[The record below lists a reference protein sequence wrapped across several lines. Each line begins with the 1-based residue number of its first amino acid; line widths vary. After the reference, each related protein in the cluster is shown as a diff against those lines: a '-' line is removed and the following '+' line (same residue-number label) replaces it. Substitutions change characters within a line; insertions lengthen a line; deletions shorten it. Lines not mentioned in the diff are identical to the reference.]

1 MKSIIASINWS
12 ELSGFVEQE
21 TRRRERHNPA
31 ISVFRWWARRPH
43 SLIRALLEAARSQG
57 VRYVAD
63 PFSGGGTVALEAAA
77 LGLSAYA
84 QDLYPWPVFG
94 LQTALSQAD
103 TERLRIEGERLLRH
117 LDPLRR
123 YYQREDGRE
132 LVGILRVRVARC
144 LKCEA
149 SFPLYPVGV
158 LSKVRRNGNEA
169 YRGCRRCGNV
179 TLEAHCACGYEPP
192 ATPTGKEACPHC
204 GAVSAVLTAGWT
216 APLVLEEENGRVLVR
231 PTVEGDPVAFIPAS
245 SSFPQLRHSIKAG
258 LETRRLHSSGLQY
271 WGDVYSEAQAAV
283 ILEGLDYLRER
294 RMPAGIRNRLA
305 LAVLGLGEMGA
316 LLARWDRLYCKGIEG
331 VANHRYAIP
340 PVAFEANPLARVGRG
355 VLRRRLEAAYRA
367 ADWYQGL
374 ENKGR
379 IRLVTGSSERQ
390 AIKRRVV
397 DLVLTDPPYF
407 DDVQYGEM
415 ARLFHF
421 WLGQYQSM
429 SVDEEREAVPNPVR
443 GVSAAGYAERLK
455 AIFKESLRS
464 LRRGGRIILS
474 YHNREL
480 RAWEAL
486 ASALRANGLRLRA
499 AAVVLAESANDH
511 SKRGTQAQ
519 LYDAI
524 LELEP
529 GYGGGAEAVWCPEDP
544 VAKNLFAV
552 ALALGETLK
561 GQPLAESYVAQCAA
575 LGVEPSI
582 C

>member
-1 MKSIIASINWS
+1 MSIIAAIDWPTLNATVDK
-12 ELSGFVEQE
+12 EI
-21 TRRRERHNPA
+21 RRREHHNPA

-43 SLIRALLEAARSQG
+43 SVIRALLEAAQSQG

-77 LGLSAYA
+77 LGLRAYA

-94 LQTALSQAD
+94 LQTALSQVD
-103 TERLRIEGERLLRH
+103 PKRLRVEGRRLLHH

-132 LVGILRVRVARC
+132 LMGILRVRVVRC
-144 LKCEA
+144 LECEFT
-149 SFPLYPVGV
+149 FPLYPEGV
-158 LSKVRRNGNEA
+158 LSKVRRSGSEA
-169 YRGCRRCGNV
+169 YYGCRRCGNV
-179 TLEAHCACGYEPP
+179 SLEAGCACGYELP
-192 ATPTGKEACPHC
+192 ASPAGKVACPHC
-204 GAVSAVLTAGWT
+204 GVAGSVATVGWT
-216 APLVLEEENGRVLVR
+216 APLVLEDNNGRVLVR

-245 SSFPQLRHSIKAG
+245 NTFLQLRQPIKVG
-258 LETRRLHSSGLQY
+258 LETRRLHRSGLQY
-271 WGDVYSEAQAAV
+271 WGDLYSEAQAAV
-283 ILEGLDYLRER
+283 ILEGLNYLKER
-294 RMPAGIRNRLA
+294 RMPGSVRNRLA
-305 LAVLGLGEMGA
+305 MVLLGLAEMAA

-340 PVAFEANPLARVGRG
+340 PVAFEANPLANVGRG

-367 ADWYQGL
+367 TDWYHGL

-379 IRLVTGSSERQ
+379 VQLVAGSSERQ
-390 AIKRRVV
+390 ALKRRVV

-415 ARLFHF
+415 AQLFHF
-421 WLGQYQSM
+421 WLGQYRPM
-429 SVDEEREAVPNPVR
+429 VADEKQEAVPNSMR
-443 GVSAAGYAERLK
+443 GVGAEGYAERLE

-486 ASALRANGLRLRA
+486 ASALRVNGLRLRG

-511 SKRGTQAQ
+511 SKRGTNAQ

-524 LELEP
+524 LELEL
-529 GYGGGAEAVWCPEDP
+529 GYRGDAEAVWCPENP
-544 VAKNLFAV
+544 VAKNLLAV
-552 ALALGETLK
+552 ALALGEALE
-561 GQPLAESYVAQCAA
+561 GQSLAESYAAQCAA

>member
-1 MKSIIASINWS
+1 MASIITTINWPA
-12 ELSGFVEQE
+12 LSAWVEQE
-21 TRRRERHNPA
+21 TRRREHHNPA

-43 SLIRALLEAARSQG
+43 GLIRALLEAARSQG

-63 PFSGGGTVALEAAA
+63 PFSGGGTVALEAVA
-77 LGLSAYA
+77 LGLHAYA

-94 LQTALSQAD
+94 LQTALSQVD
-103 TERLRIEGERLLRH
+103 PERLRIEGERLLHH

-132 LVGILRVRVARC
+132 LVGILRVRVVRC
-144 LKCEA
+144 LGCETT
-149 SFPLYPVGV
+149 FPLYPEGV
-158 LSKVRRNGNEA
+158 LSKVRRNGSEA
-169 YRGCRRCGNV
+169 YHGCRRCGSV
-179 TLEAHCACGYEPP
+179 SLEAHCACGYELP
-192 ATPTGKEACPHC
+192 ATPAGKVACPHC
-204 GAVSAVLTAGWT
+204 GVAISVVTVGWT
-216 APLVLEEENGRVLVR
+216 APLVLEENNGRALVR
-231 PTVEGDPVAFIPAS
+231 PTVEGDPVAFVPAS
-245 SSFPQLRHSIKAG
+245 NTFPQLRQPIKVG
-258 LETRRLHSSGLQY
+258 LETRRLLRSGLQY
-271 WGDVYSEAQAAV
+271 WGDLYSEAQAAV
-283 ILEGLDYLRER
+283 ILGGLDYLKER
-294 RMPAGIRNRLA
+294 RMPASVRNRLA
-305 LAVLGLGEMGA
+305 MVLLGLGEMAA

-340 PVAFEANPLARVGRG
+340 PVAFEVNPLASVGRG
-355 VLRRRLEAAYRA
+355 GLRRRLGAAYRA
-367 ADWYQGL
+367 AGWYQGL
-374 ENKGR
+374 ENKGCV
-379 IRLVTGSSERQ
+379 RLVTGSSERQ
-390 AIKRRVV
+390 ALKRRIV

-421 WLGQYQSM
+421 WLGQYHPL
-429 SVDEEREAVPNPVR
+429 SVDEQQEAVPNSVR
-443 GVSAAGYAERLK
+443 GVGAEGYAERLE

-486 ASALRANGLRLRA
+486 TSALRANGLRLRG

-511 SKRGTQAQ
+511 SKRGTRAQ

-529 GYGGGAEAVWCPEDP
+529 GYGGGTEAVWCPEDP

-552 ALALGETLK
+552 ALALGEALK
-561 GQPLAESYVAQCAA
+561 GRPLAESYAAQCVF